1 MLSVPLLQAKCTNA
15 PCIWEAWCSLHL
27 ASYPVPGQQSEVIK
41 PDQLPK
47 KISLEKA
54 RIAQRLPTRISMATA
69 FNHYQ
74 APERGLVHFVLTNL
88 FPTKTG
94 EESLDKPSRSN
105 AEGLGKEAMVNE
117 DSIRVEQPVVKE
129 FACRGQGKSMSG

>member
-1 MLSVPLLQAKCTNA
+1 MA
-15 PCIWEAWCSLHL
+15 
-27 ASYPVPGQQSEVIK
+27 
-41 PDQLPK
+41 
-47 KISLEKA
+47 
-54 RIAQRLPTRISMATA
+54 MATA

-74 APERGLVHFVLTNL
+74 APERGLVHFVLINL

-94 EESLDKPSRSN
+94 EESLDKPSKSKT
-105 AEGLGKEAMVNE
+105 EESGKEAMVNE

>member
-1 MLSVPLLQAKCTNA
+1 M
-15 PCIWEAWCSLHL
+15 
-27 ASYPVPGQQSEVIK
+27 ASYPVPSQQSEAIK

-54 RIAQRLPTRISMATA
+54 GTALTLPTRLSMATA

-74 APERGLVHFVLTNL
+74 PPERGLVHFVLTNL
-88 FPTKTG
+88 MPTKTG